1 MSIMRPQMIINVNFA
16 ALFAAKKLFKPA
28 VKSNTRSS
36 MHSIGSATRKAPPNA
51 ATVMKTVKTPT
62 IEVLYSL
69 YLCRSYKNV
78 MINQQIIPNL
88 NYELDRKC

>member
-1 MSIMRPQMIINVNFA
+1 MSIIRPHIIMNVNFA
-16 ALFAAKKLFKPA
+16 ALFSAKKLFKPA

-69 YLCRSYKNV
+69 YLCRSYTNV
-78 MINQQIIPNL
+78 FIDQEIISNIK
-88 NYELDRKC
+88 YELDSKC